1 MNRSLIKSRSV
12 RPANARSRAQT
23 RFDRLFRE
31 VEQWRERLAQWQAFE
46 GPCMARI
53 SKELEPLEVRYRA
66 RRRDMAFLIDELLV
80 VPPVG
85 RPLGRLQRAKLVG
98 LLTSLAAS
106 VLRDAPSNAET
117 DEDEA
122 LKALHDRYHEESFDA
137 QNEAAIADT
146 QQMLA
151 SFGVEISADELRGL
165 SLPEMLAK
173 VAGHLFEEGETEAL
187 QQAAAEAERR
197 SAQSS
202 NPNPARDRRA
212 AAAEA
217 KREQAEREVSQSVRE
232 VYRKLVSALH
242 PDRETDPQERE
253 RKTALMQRVN
263 QAYDARDLLTLLTLQ
278 IETEQIRAADLT
290 SVPDRRIEHYNQ
302 VLAEQCEE
310 LSDEVMAYV
319 YRFGMVLPEHLPP
332 DPKIVTP
339 QLVEQFLG
347 QDIQHLRG
355 KIASLEADLVGF
367 RDRKYLGTWLKGL
380 R

>member
-31 VEQWRERLAQWQAFE
+31 VEQWRERLSQWQAFE

-53 SKELEPLEVRYRA
+53 SQELEPLEVRYRV
-66 RRRDMAFLIDELLV
+66 RCRDMAFLIDELLV
-80 VPPVG
+80 APPVG
-85 RPLGRLQRAKLVG
+85 RPLGRQQRARLVG

-106 VLRDAPSNAET
+106 VLRDAASSAET

-173 VAGHLFEEGETEAL
+173 VAGHLFEEGETEAQ
-187 QQAAAEAERR
+187 QQAAAETERR
-197 SAQSS
+197 STQS
-202 NPNPARDRRA
+202 PNPARDRRA

-278 IETEQIRAADLT
+278 IETEQISAADLT
-290 SVPDRRIEHYNQ
+290 SAPDRRIEHYNQ

-310 LSDEVMAYV
+310 LSEEVMGYV

-339 QLVEQFLG
+339 QLVEQLLG

-367 RDRKYLGTWLKGL
+367 RDRKYLGAWLKGL

>member
-1 MNRSLIKSRSV
+1 MTMNRSLLKSRSV
-12 RPANARSRAQT
+12 RPANACSRAQT

-53 SKELEPLEVRYRA
+53 GQELEPLEVHYRA
-66 RRRDMAFLIDELLV
+66 RCRDMAFLIDELLV
-80 VPPVG
+80 TPPVG
-85 RPLGRLQRAKLVG
+85 RPLGRQQRAKLVG

-106 VLRDAPSNAET
+106 VLRDAASSAET

-137 QNEAAIADT
+137 QNEVAIADT

-173 VAGHLFEEGETEAL
+173 VAGHLFEEGETEA
-187 QQAAAEAERR
+187 QEH
-197 SAQSS
+197 
-202 NPNPARDRRA
+202 

-217 KREQAEREVSQSVRE
+217 KREQA
-232 VYRKLVSALH
+232 
-242 PDRETDPQERE
+242 ERE

-310 LSDEVMAYV
+310 LSEEVMGYV

-339 QLVEQFLG
+339 QLVEQLLG

-367 RDRKYLGTWLKGL
+367 RDRKYLGAWLKGL

>member
-31 VEQWRERLAQWQAFE
+31 VEQWRERLSQWQAFE

-53 SKELEPLEVRYRA
+53 SQELEPLEVRYRV
-66 RRRDMAFLIDELLV
+66 RCRDMAFLIDELLV
-80 VPPVG
+80 APPVG
-85 RPLGRLQRAKLVG
+85 RPLGRQQRAKLVG
-98 LLTSLAAS
+98 LLTSLASS
-106 VLRDAPSNAET
+106 VLRDAASSAET

-137 QNEAAIADT
+137 QNEAAIADA

-173 VAGHLFEEGETEAL
+173 VAGHLFEEGETEAQ

-197 SAQSS
+197 STQS
-202 NPNPARDRRA
+202 PNPARDRRA

-278 IETEQIRAADLT
+278 IETEQISAADLT
-290 SVPDRRIEHYNQ
+290 SAPDRRIEHYNQ

-310 LSDEVMAYV
+310 LSEELMGYV

-339 QLVEQFLG
+339 QLVEQLLG

-367 RDRKYLGTWLKGL
+367 RDRKYLGAWLKGL